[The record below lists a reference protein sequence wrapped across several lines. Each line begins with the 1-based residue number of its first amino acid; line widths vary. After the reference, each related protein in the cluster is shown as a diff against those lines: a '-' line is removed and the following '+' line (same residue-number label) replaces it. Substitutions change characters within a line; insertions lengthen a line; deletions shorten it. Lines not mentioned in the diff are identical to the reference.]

1 MKKIRIQSTSLLI
14 ESIHQIDEYDSMMEN
29 HFLLT
34 IKFLHHQLLYQIVDD
49 DYELIEHSF
58 PFVYMVEI
66 MDVDE

>member
-14 ESIHQIDEYDSMMEN
+14 ESIHQIDEYDSMMAN